1 MQAFCII
8 TWQPPTRKLPLSATW
23 GHDEKLCGF
32 EPCWL
37 LLAPSTLCWR
47 FYGILHGIEVFFSV
61 TDDQLFLLVMI
72 CKFWLFYS
80 FCIRQTS
87 TDLTSNQYEVISEE
101 TLQSLSDKFDVIA
114 ESIDCDPE
122 YDVSYGVGFVK
133 Y

>member
-1 MQAFCII
+1 
-8 TWQPPTRKLPLSATW
+8 
-23 GHDEKLCGF
+23 
-32 EPCWL
+32 
-37 LLAPSTLCWR
+37 
-47 FYGILHGIEVFFSV
+47 
-61 TDDQLFLLVMI
+61 MI